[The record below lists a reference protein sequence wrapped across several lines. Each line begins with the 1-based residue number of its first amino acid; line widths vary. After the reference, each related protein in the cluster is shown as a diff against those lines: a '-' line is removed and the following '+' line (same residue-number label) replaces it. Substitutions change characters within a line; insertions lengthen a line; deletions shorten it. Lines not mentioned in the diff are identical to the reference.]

1 MFKLLKF
8 LIKTFGKDGAF
19 TTKQIEIGKFHAFYI
34 ESRGVEH
41 ITIARGLYEVL
52 YDEIRV
58 DGKNPWR
65 QSC

>member
-8 LIKTFGKDGAF
+8 LIKTFGKDGAL

-34 ESRGVEH
+34 KSRGVEH
-41 ITIARGLYEVL
+41 ITIARGLHEIF
-52 YDEIRV
+52 YDDIRIN
-58 DGKNPWR
+58 GKNPRR